1 MHRSE
6 IDSLHA
12 GQAHWVPCVRAP
24 RRDWEAMPG
33 CHKEA
38 RYLVDR
44 RTMRPSR
51 ERFPTFDSRAECLS
65 WIMRHRSELNA
76 SMPDAPI
83 RAVRLDMWLLGLD
96 QLPG

>member
-6 IDSLHA
+6 IEGLDSAHL
-12 GQAHWVPCVRAP
+12 HWVPCVRAP
-24 RRDWEAMPG
+24 CRDWSAVPG
-33 CHKEA
+33 CRKEA

-51 ERFPTFDSRAECLS
+51 ERFPTFDSRGDCLQ
-65 WIMRHRSELNA
+65 WIMRHRSELA
-76 SMPDAPI
+76 EAMPDAPI

>member
-6 IDSLHA
+6 VESLET
-12 GQAHWVPCVRAP
+12 GRRHWVPCVRAP
-24 RRDWEAMPG
+24 CRDWSAMPG
-33 CHKEA
+33 CHRHA

-44 RTMRPSR
+44 RTMAPSR
-51 ERFPTFDSRAECLS
+51 DRFPVFDSRADCLQ
-65 WIMRHRSELNA
+65 WIMRHRSVLA
-76 SMPDAPI
+76 ARMPDAPI